1 MKGEKPMQKE
11 KPVPDMKL
19 RLMRLFGVT
28 LALAILILPSP
39 VAAAADSYPN
49 KPIRLIIAFA
59 PGGSTDIVARMIAA
73 KLSER
78 LGKQVVPD
86 NRGGGG
92 GTIGMEAV
100 AKAEPDGYTLLFTS
114 SAIATNPLLYTVPFD
129 PVKSF
134 IPVAK
139 VGNGPAVLTVHP
151 GVPANSV
158 KELIALAKKQPG
170 KLVCASAGVGSFVHM
185 SSELFKMM
193 AGIDFKIVQFKG
205 GGPAMIDVMGGHSQ
219 ILAGTLTMTMPNI
232 KSGKLKALG
241 YAASARTKLMP
252 ELPTVSEAGLPGYE
266 SAIWWGFFAPAG
278 TPKEIADRLYKEIA
292 AIMNSDEMK
301 QTFDKQGSEID
312 LMDSAG
318 FTKFI
323 EAEMVK
329 WGKVVKE
336 GNIKGEDLK

>member
-1 MKGEKPMQKE
+1 MRKE
-11 KPVPDMKL
+11 KRISRLKSTLMKAL
-19 RLMRLFGVT
+19 GALC
-28 LALAILILPSP
+28 ALAIVLSPSASFSAGDAYPAKP
-39 VAAAADSYPN
+39 V
-49 KPIRLIIAFA
+49 RLVIPFA
-59 PGGSTDIVARMIAA
+59 PGGSTDIIGRLVAA

-78 LGKQVVPD
+78 LGKQFVPE
-86 NRGGGG
+86 NRSGGG
-92 GTIGMEAV
+92 GTIGMEMV
-100 AKAEPDGYTLLFTS
+100 AKAPPDGYTLLFTS
-114 SAIATNPLLYTVPFD
+114 SAIAINPLLYKVPYD

-134 IPVAK
+134 IAIAK
-139 VGNGPAVLTVHP
+139 LGNGPVVLTVHP

>member
-1 MKGEKPMQKE
+1 
-11 KPVPDMKL
+11 
-19 RLMRLFGVT
+19 
-28 LALAILILPSP
+28 
-39 VAAAADSYPN
+39 
-49 KPIRLIIAFA
+49 
-59 PGGSTDIVARMIAA
+59 MIGA

-92 GTIGMEAV
+92 GTIGMEMV

-114 SAIATNPLLYTVPFD
+114 SAITTNPLLFKVPFD

-139 VGNGPAVLTVHP
+139 IGSGPAVLAVHP
-151 GVPANSV
+151 SVPANSV
-158 KELIALAKKQPG
+158 KELITLAKKQPG
-170 KLVCASAGVGSFVHM
+170 KLVCAAAGVGSFVHM

-219 ILAGTLTMTMPNI
+219 ILTGTLTMTMPQI
-232 KSGKLKALG
+232 KTGKLKALG

-266 SAIWWGFFAPAG
+266 SAIWWGIFAPAG
-278 TPKEIADRLYKEIA
+278 TPKEIVGRLYKEIA
-292 AIMNSDEMK
+292 AIMNSEEMK
-301 QTFDKQGSEID
+301 QTFEKQGSDVD
-312 LMDSAG
+312 LMGSAD
-318 FTKFI
+318 FAKFI
-323 EAEMVK
+323 EAETVK

-336 GNIKGEDLK
+336 GNIKGE

>member
-1 MKGEKPMQKE
+1 MKKE
-11 KPVPDMKL
+11 KQMPNRKSLLPRAFAVL
-19 RLMRLFGVT
+19 
-28 LALAILILPSP
+28 LAIAITPPLSAA
-39 VAAAADSYPN
+39 VAAADTYPS
-49 KPIRLIIAFA
+49 KPVRLIIAFA
-59 PGGSTDIVARMIAA
+59 PGGSTDIVARMIGA

-92 GTIGMEAV
+92 GTIGMEMV

-114 SAIATNPLLYTVPFD
+114 SAITTNPLLFKVPFD

-139 VGNGPAVLTVHP
+139 IGSGPAVLAVHP
-151 GVPANSV
+151 SVPANSV
-158 KELIALAKKQPG
+158 KELITLAKKQPG
-170 KLVCASAGVGSFVHM
+170 KLVCAAAGVGSFVHM

-219 ILAGTLTMTMPNI
+219 ILTGTLTMTMPQI
-232 KSGKLKALG
+232 KTGKLKALG

-266 SAIWWGFFAPAG
+266 SAIWWGIFAPAG
-278 TPKEIADRLYKEIA
+278 TPKEIVGRLYKEIA
-292 AIMNSDEMK
+292 AIMNSEEMK
-301 QTFDKQGSEID
+301 QTFEKQGSDVD
-312 LMDSAG
+312 LMDSAEFG
-318 FTKFI
+318 KFI
-323 EAEMVK
+323 EAETVK

-336 GNIKGEDLK
+336 GNIKGE

>member
-1 MKGEKPMQKE
+1 MPQLSAA
-11 KPVPDMKL
+11 V
-19 RLMRLFGVT
+19 
-28 LALAILILPSP
+28 
-39 VAAAADSYPN
+39 AAADSYPS
-49 KPIRLIIAFA
+49 KPVRLIIAFA
-59 PGGSTDIVARMIAA
+59 PGGSTDIVGRMIAA

-78 LGKQVVPD
+78 LGRQVVPD

-92 GTIGMEAV
+92 GTIGMEMV

-114 SAIATNPLLYTVPFD
+114 SAITTNPLLFKVPFD

-139 VGNGPAVLTVHP
+139 IGSGPAVLAVHP
-151 GVPANSV
+151 SVPANSV

-170 KLVCASAGVGSFVHM
+170 KLVCAAAGVGSFVHM

-219 ILAGTLTMTMPNI
+219 ILTGTLTMTMPQI
-232 KSGKLKALG
+232 KTGKLKALG

-266 SAIWWGFFAPAG
+266 SAIWWGIFTPAG
-278 TPKEIADRLYKEIA
+278 TPKEIVDRLYKEIA
-292 AIMNSDEMK
+292 AIMNSEEMK
-301 QTFDKQGSEID
+301 QTFEKQGSDVD
-312 LMDSAG
+312 LMGSAD
-318 FTKFI
+318 FAKFI
-323 EAEMVK
+323 EAETVK
-329 WGKVVKE
+329 WGKVVKA
-336 GNIKGEDLK
+336 GNIQGE

>member
-1 MKGEKPMQKE
+1 MKKE
-11 KPVPDMKL
+11 KQMPNRKSLLPRAFAVL
-19 RLMRLFGVT
+19 
-28 LALAILILPSP
+28 LAIAITPPLSAA
-39 VAAAADSYPN
+39 VAAADTYPS
-49 KPIRLIIAFA
+49 KPVRLIIAFA
-59 PGGSTDIVARMIAA
+59 PGGSTDIVARMIGA

-92 GTIGMEAV
+92 GTIGMEMV

-114 SAIATNPLLYTVPFD
+114 SAITTNPLLFKVPFD

-139 VGNGPAVLTVHP
+139 IGSGPAVLAVHP
-151 GVPANSV
+151 SVPANSV
-158 KELIALAKKQPG
+158 KELITLAKKQPG
-170 KLVCASAGVGSFVHM
+170 KLVCAAAGVGSFVHM

-219 ILAGTLTMTMPNI
+219 ILTGTLTMTMPQI
-232 KSGKLKALG
+232 KTGKLKALG

-266 SAIWWGFFAPAG
+266 SAIWWGIFTPAG
-278 TPKEIADRLYKEIA
+278 TSKEIVDRLYKEIA
-292 AIMNSDEMK
+292 AIMNSEEMK
-301 QTFDKQGSEID
+301 QTFEKQGSDVD
-312 LMDSAG
+312 LMGSAD
-318 FTKFI
+318 FAKFI
-323 EAEMVK
+323 EAETVK

-336 GNIKGEDLK
+336 GNIKGE